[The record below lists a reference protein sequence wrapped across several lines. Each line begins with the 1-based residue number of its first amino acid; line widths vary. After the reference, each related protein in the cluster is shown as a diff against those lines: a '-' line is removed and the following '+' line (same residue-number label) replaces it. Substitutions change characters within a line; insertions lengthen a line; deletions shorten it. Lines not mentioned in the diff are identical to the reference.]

1 MPGPDVVGSSSLRI
15 AEILAKLGTDPKT
28 GLNPVQ
34 LQETPEQ
41 IRAERV
47 GGRKEKRAF
56 RSPHLFLG
64 PYPMDDRGGGLNGVN
79 RKRLR

>member
-34 LQETPEQ
+34 LQE
-41 IRAERV
+41 
-47 GGRKEKRAF
+47 
-56 RSPHLFLG
+56 
-64 PYPMDDRGGGLNGVN
+64 
-79 RKRLR
+79 RLS